1 MNKPVLYIIIL
12 WQLLLN
18 QITAQQNLVPNG
30 GFEEYSGCPPSTGHI
45 KCTHWFSPIE
55 TTPDFY
61 TPCGLVGSSVPI
73 NAYGTQNAY
82 DGSSYMGINLNADD
96 GYREYIAVKLLQP
109 LLPLKKYILKFY
121 VSVSDTM
128 KYGSNNLGAYFVK
141 DTAGIPIQFG
151 TGGTPNIIS
160 TSNIIFNPIVISDME
175 NWVEVTLTYE
185 ATGCEE
191 FLIIGNFRLQSQTSF
206 GLNLGSGIDSYY
218 YIDQVSL
225 TELVTQLPDL
235 PNIFT
240 PNGDGINDVFEIG
253 TTKPKHTEILNR
265 WGNLIYES
273 NDLVQWDGGD
283 HTEGVYYYKIDFGCG
298 TQGNI
303 KTGFVQLI
311 R

>member
-18 QITAQQNLVPNG
+18 QITAQENLIPNG

-61 TPCGLVGSSVPI
+61 TPCGLVGSSAPI
-73 NAYGTQNAY
+73 NAYGTQNAF

-96 GYREYIAVKLLQP
+96 GYREYIAIRLSKP
-109 LLPLKKYILKFY
+109 LIPLKKYSLKFY
-121 VSVSDTM
+121 VSCSDLM
-128 KYGSNNLGAYFVK
+128 NYSSNNLGAYFVE
-141 DTAGIPIQFG
+141 DTAIINVQILPGL
-151 TGGTPNIIS
+151 TPKILS
-160 TSNIIFNPIVISDME
+160 SSNMVHNQLLISDIA
-175 NWVEVTLTYE
+175 NWVEVSFEYV

-191 FLIIGNFRLQSQTSF
+191 FMIIGNFLTQEQTDF
-206 GLNLGSGIDSYY
+206 GPNLGPGIDSYY

-225 TELVTQLPDL
+225 TELATQLPDL

-240 PNGDGINDVFEIG
+240 PNGDGINDFFKIG
-253 TTKPKHTEILNR
+253 GPQAKRMEILNR
-265 WGNLIYES
+265 WGNLVYES
-273 NDLVQWDGGD
+273 NDLIQWDGGEQAD
-283 HTEGVYYYKIDFGCG
+283 GLYYYTVILGCREES
-298 TQGNI
+298 NV